1 MIEIRDYRPAD
12 WDAIAAAHDA
22 ARLQELG
29 YSVGVEAFLTLEQ
42 TAEDEGLFDDRLW
55 VAELDGAVVGF
66 LAYADGELTWM
77 YVHPAHQ
84 GRGVGAALIE
94 RLFAHVEAEGV
105 DRVELT
111 VLDGNPARRLYER
124 SGFTLV
130 ETKTGGLVGN
140 ESFQATGHV
149 MERRLRR

>member
-1 MIEIRDYRPAD
+1 MIDIREYRSAD
-12 WDAIAAAHDA
+12 WDAIARVHDA

-29 YSVGVEAFLTLEQ
+29 WSVGVEAFLTLQQ
-42 TAEDEGLFDDRLW
+42 TAEDEGLFDDQLW

-66 LAYADGELTWM
+66 LAFADGELTWM
-77 YVHPAHQ
+77 YVHPSHQ
-84 GRGVGAALIE
+84 GRGVGTALIGQ
-94 RLFAHVEAEGV
+94 LFAHAEAAGV

-149 MERRLRR
+149 MERRLGR